1 MSSRITLGVQNRPG
15 DVCMAEVA
23 GSPDWNCGLVQ
34 PKLYKD
40 AKSYQSLIIR
50 KKNTTEAGRNNVYKT
65 SKKNLQACDTL
76 LFSDLLKWR
85 LDATFVTTS

>member
-50 KKNTTEAGRNNVYKT
+50 KKTLQKQGETTMFTRQAKKT
-65 SKKNLQACDTL
+65 SKP
-76 LFSDLLKWR
+76 
-85 LDATFVTTS
+85 VTPYYLVTY